1 MALPLITVIT
11 ATYNR
16 SNVLRYAIESV
27 LNQTLPDW
35 ELIVVSDA
43 ATDDTPE
50 VVASFN
56 DPRIRFI
63 ELDQNH
69 GEQSVP
75 NNVALKLAR
84 GQFIAF
90 LNHDDLWF
98 PDHLECGHKR
108 LLETGADLVFGVGVL
123 MKTNGAIEL
132 VGVLPPEGF
141 GPVNFVPA
149 TGWLFRRELIERVG
163 FWTSYR
169 ESWLIP
175 SLNWLVRAYRQKV
188 QFASSHRITWIGITS
203 VARPQAYKL
212 RLAEEQW
219 TFSEQMRTDRHTR
232 ERLLERIQITQQ
244 QQQLQYPIGSLVQQI
259 GRHLL
264 CRLLIL
270 SNYRLMPLWFMLK
283 FRRKG
288 GVIHYLRKKRGLPV
302 IKSNATKQPVTYHER
317 LVT

>member
-1 MALPLITVIT
+1 MTLPLITVIT

-16 SNVLRYAIESV
+16 SNVLRCAIESV
-27 LNQTLPDW
+27 RNQTLPDW

-43 ATDDTPE
+43 STDDTPE
-50 VVASFN
+50 VVASFA
-56 DPRIRFI
+56 DDRIRFV

-75 NNVALKLAR
+75 NNVGLRLAR

-98 PDHLECGHKR
+98 PDHLATSYAR
-108 LLETGADLVFGVGVL
+108 LLETQADLVFGVGVL
-123 MKTNGAIEL
+123 IKANEAIEL

-169 ESWLIP
+169 ESWMIP

-188 QFASSHRITWIGITS
+188 RFASSNRITWIGITS

-212 RLAEEQW
+212 RLADEQRA
-219 TFSEQMRTDRHTR
+219 FSEQMQEITFR
-232 ERLLERIQITQQ
+232 ESLFQNILLTQQ
-244 QQQLQYPIGSLVQQI
+244 QQHLQYPTLSLLAQA

-264 CRLLIL
+264 YRLLSL
-270 SNYRLMPLWFMLK
+270 SDYRLMPLWFMLK
-283 FRRKG
+283 FGRKG
-288 GVIHYLRKKRGLPV
+288 GVIHSLRKKRGLHA
-302 IKSNATKQPVTYHER
+302 IKYNTTKQPATYHER
-317 LVT
+317 LAT